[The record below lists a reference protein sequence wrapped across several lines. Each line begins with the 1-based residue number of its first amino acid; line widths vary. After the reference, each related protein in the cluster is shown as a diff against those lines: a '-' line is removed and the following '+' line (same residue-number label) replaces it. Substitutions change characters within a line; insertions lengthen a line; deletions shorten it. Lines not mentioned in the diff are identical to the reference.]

1 MIAGIGCDIVD
12 CTRIRA
18 AAEKHGQAFLDHLL
32 TPREQAE
39 SRGAISYYAGR
50 WAAKEALS
58 KALGCGIGAGC
69 AFTDIEILDN
79 AAGCPEAVLTGAAKE
94 TADRRG
100 AARIHVSI
108 SHERDY
114 AVGMAVLETAS

>member
-1 MIAGIGCDIVD
+1 MVTGIGSDITS
-12 CTRIRA
+12 CARIRA

-39 SRGAISYYAGR
+39 SRGAVSYYAGR

-58 KALGCGIGAGC
+58 KALGCGIGADC
-69 AFTDIEILDN
+69 AFTDIEILNN
-79 AAGCPEAVLTGAAKE
+79 AAGRPEAVLSGAARK
-94 TADRRG
+94 TADRAG
-100 AARIHVSI
+100 AARIHLTI

-114 AVGMAVLETAS
+114 AIAMAVLETAD

>member
-1 MIAGIGCDIVD
+1 MITGIGNDITE
-12 CTRIRA
+12 CARIRA

-39 SRGAISYYAGR
+39 SRNAVSYYAGR

-79 AAGCPEAVLTGAAKE
+79 AAGRPEDMLSGAAQK
-94 TADRRG
+94 TADRIG

-108 SHERDY
+108 SHEREY
-114 AVGMAVLETAS
+114 AVAMAILETES